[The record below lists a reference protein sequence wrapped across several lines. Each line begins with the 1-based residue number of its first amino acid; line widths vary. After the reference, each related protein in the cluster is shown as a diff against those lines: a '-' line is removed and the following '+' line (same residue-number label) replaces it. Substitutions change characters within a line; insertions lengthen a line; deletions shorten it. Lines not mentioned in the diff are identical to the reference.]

1 MTAFVHRSERGSALI
16 VSLIFMLLLTII
28 GVGAMQSSSLQERM
42 AGNARD
48 VNNAF
53 QAAEAAVRMAE
64 TYLQNAVVGPFSGAN
79 GLYRYCG
86 VGVSGAGCVVPDW
99 RDRASTGWVK
109 RPGTMEFVDDQPEY
123 IIQQMPPIP
132 DPNSSMAADE
142 PAPMIDIYKVTAR
155 GFGASSN
162 TMVVIQTMYR
172 RG

>member
-1 MTAFVHRSERGSALI
+1 MSVCFSRRERGSALI
-16 VSLIFMLLLTII
+16 VSLIFMLLLTIV

-53 QAAEAAVRMAE
+53 QAAEAGIRDAE
-64 TYLQNAVVGPFSGAN
+64 TYLQNAVVGPFNGAN
-79 GLYRYCG
+79 GLYRYCA
-86 VGVSGAGCVVPDW
+86 VGVAGAGCAAPDW
-99 RDRASTGWVK
+99 RDRASVGWVK
-109 RPGTMEFVDDQPEY
+109 RAGVMQFVDDQPEY

-142 PAPMIDIYKVTAR
+142 PAAMIDVYRVTAR

-162 TMVVIQTMYR
+162 TMVIIQTMYR